1 MANQIRYQVGF
12 DVQQN
17 NLNQLK
23 ASLQDLQKLKISDI
37 MKINETDAASATSA
51 LNKIKDEAG
60 KVEDALK
67 QAFNTKLNTVNIETF
82 NQSLKQFG
90 TSIEQV
96 YQAFRA
102 AGSTG
107 EAAFRSLS
115 SSVLSTNIQ
124 LKETHNILDKMATTL
139 ANTVKWNASSAAVN
153 ELTRSI
159 EQAWGYV
166 KSLDTS
172 LNDIRIVTGKSADE
186 MANFA
191 VQANNAAKEL
201 GKTTTDYTNAALIY
215 AQQGLND
222 KEIAERAAIT
232 LKTAN
237 VTGQSTDAV
246 SEQLTAVWNGYKVN
260 AEEAE
265 LYVDRLAAVAA
276 TTASDLEELSTGMSK
291 VASAAAAMGV
301 GEDQLAA
308 QLSTIIS
315 VTKQAPES
323 VGTALRTIYARIS
336 DIKAGISEDGVTLG
350 NYSQKMADLGFN
362 VLDANNNLRDMGEV
376 MEEIG
381 GKWGDLTR
389 EQQVYL
395 AQTMAGQ
402 RQYNNLLALFDNFE
416 EYNKAL
422 NTAQNAAGTLQK
434 QQDTYMESTAAH
446 LQVLKASVEDIFDSL
461 ADTDSIN
468 GLIDGL
474 STAATFA
481 ANLVDGLGGG
491 GAVLRSLG
499 AIGVTVF
506 SEQIAKG
513 LNTTITN
520 LQIAKENAQ
529 QFDQKLEATKAWQ
542 GIPGLDEMSK
552 KLLSNR
558 EQLLELARLMTPEQ
572 FSGMQT
578 MLNEVIEA
586 TNQASHLGTQEEIL
600 DGMIKAVTKATDKW
614 EGLNQVLRDSDAQET
629 IINRIS
635 EQEEAFTKTSAALD
649 DYGKKLKALGT
660 KMVEGGNV
668 S

>member
-82 NQSLKQFG
+82 NQSLKQSG

-139 ANTVKWNASSAAVN
+139 VNTVKWNAASAAVN
-153 ELTRSI
+153 ELTRSV

-172 LNDIRIVTGKSADE
+172 LNNIRIVTGKSADE
-186 MANFA
+186 MVNFA

-222 KEIAERAAIT
+222 KEIEERAKIT
-232 LKTAN
+232 LKAAN

-276 TTASDLEELSTGMSK
+276 TTTSDLEELSTGMSK
-291 VASAAAAMGV
+291 VASAAATMGV
-301 GEDQLAA
+301 SEEQLAA

-315 VTKQAPES
+315 VTRQAPES
-323 VGTALRTIYARIS
+323 VGSALRTIYARIS
-336 DIKAGISEDGVTLG
+336 DIKAGIDEDGVTLG
-350 NYSQKMADLGFN
+350 NFSGKMADLGFN
-362 VLDANNNLRDMGEV
+362 VLDATGHLRDMGEV

-395 AQTMAGQ
+395 AQIMAGK

-416 EYNKAL
+416 QYNKAL
-422 NTAQNAAGTLQK
+422 NTAQNAAGTLQE
-434 QQDTYMESTAAH
+434 QQDIYMESTAAH
-446 LQVLKASVEDIFDSL
+446 LQVLKASVEDIYDSL

-474 STAATFA
+474 STAATFT

-529 QFDQKLEATKAWQ
+529 QFDQALEATKAWQ
-542 GIPGLDEMSK
+542 GIPGLDEMSQ

-578 MLNEVIEA
+578 MLNELTEA
-586 TNQASHLGTQEEIL
+586 INQASRLGTQEEIL

-649 DYGKKLKALGT
+649 DYEKKLKTLGT
-660 KMVEGGNV
+660 KMVEGESV

>member
-37 MKINETDAASATSA
+37 MKINKTDAASATSA

-67 QAFNTKLNTVNIETF
+67 QAFNTKLNTVNVETF
-82 NQSLKQFG
+82 NQSLKQSG

-139 ANTVKWNASSAAVN
+139 ANTVKWNAASAAVN
-153 ELTRSI
+153 GLTRSV

-172 LNDIRIVTGKSADE
+172 LNDIRIVTGKSADD

-222 KEIAERAAIT
+222 KEIEERAKIT
-232 LKTAN
+232 LKAAN

-260 AEEAE
+260 ADEAE

-291 VASAAAAMGV
+291 VASAAATMGV

-323 VGTALRTIYARIS
+323 VGTALRTVYARIS

-350 NYSQKMADLGFN
+350 NYSKKMAELGFN
-362 VLDANNNLRDMGEV
+362 VLDMNGNLRDMGEV

-416 EYNKAL
+416 QYNKAL
-422 NTAQNAAGTLQK
+422 NTAQNAAGTLQE
-434 QQDTYMESTAAH
+434 QQDIYMESTAAH
-446 LQVLKASVEDIFDSL
+446 LQVLKASVEDIYDSL

-474 STAATFA
+474 STAATFT

-491 GAVLRSLG
+491 EAVLKALG

-520 LQIAKENAQ
+520 LQIASENAQ

-542 GIPGLDEMSK
+542 GIPKLDEMSQ

-578 MLNEVIEA
+578 MLNELIEA
-586 TNQASHLGTQEEIL
+586 TNQASRLGTQEEIL

-635 EQEEAFTKTSAALD
+635 EQEEAFIKTSAALD

-660 KMVEGGNV
+660 KMVEGENV

>member
-12 DVQQN
+12 DVQQS
-17 NLNQLK
+17 NLSQLK
-23 ASLQDLQKLKISDI
+23 ASLQDLQKMKISDI
-37 MKINETDAASATSA
+37 VKINETDAASATNA
-51 LNKIKDEAG
+51 LNKIKQEAG
-60 KVEDALK
+60 NVETALR

-82 NQSLKQFG
+82 NQSLKNAG
-90 TSIEQV
+90 TSIEQI
-96 YQAFRA
+96 YAAFKS
-102 AGSTG
+102 AGTAG
-107 EAAFRSLS
+107 ENAFRSLS

-124 LKETHNILDKMATTL
+124 LKETHGLLDKMATTL
-139 ANTVKWNASSAAVN
+139 ANTVKWNAASAAVN
-153 ELTRSI
+153 GITRSV

-166 KSLDTS
+166 KSLDSS
-172 LNDIRIVTGKSADE
+172 LNDIRIVTGKSSEE
-186 MANFA
+186 MGKFA
-191 VQANNAAKEL
+191 IQANNAAKAL
-201 GKTTTDYTNAALIY
+201 GQTTTDYTNAALIY
-215 AQQGLND
+215 AQQGLSD
-222 KEIAERAAIT
+222 AEIEERAKIT
-232 LKTAN
+232 LTAAN
-237 VTGQSTDAV
+237 VTGQSTSEV
-246 SEQLTAVWNGYKVN
+246 SEQLTAVWNGYKVT

-276 TTASDLEELSTGMSK
+276 ATASDLEELSTGMSK

-315 VTKQAPES
+315 VTRQAPES

-336 DIKAGISEDGVTLG
+336 DIQAGIDEDGVTLG
-350 NYSQKMADLGFN
+350 NYSGKMAELGIN
-362 VLDANNNLRDMGEV
+362 VLDMNGNLRDMGEV

-422 NTAQNAAGTLQK
+422 NIAQNAAGTLQE
-434 QQDTYMESTAAH
+434 QQDIYMEGTAAH
-446 LQVLKASVEDIFDSL
+446 LKVLKASVEDLYDSL
-461 ADTDSIN
+461 IDTDGMN

-520 LQIAKENAQ
+520 LEIGKENAK
-529 QFDQKLEATKAWQ
+529 QFDQALQATKEWQ
-542 GIPGLDEMSK
+542 GIPGLDETSQE
-552 KLLSNR
+552 LLKNR
-558 EQLLELARLMTPEQ
+558 EQLLELARLMSPEQ
-572 FSGMQT
+572 FTGMQT
-578 MLNEVIEA
+578 LLNDI
-586 TNQASHLGTQEEIL
+586 TQVGNEI
-600 DGMIKAVTKATDKW
+600 
-614 EGLNQVLRDSDAQET
+614 AQLE
-629 IINRIS
+629 
-635 EQEEAFTKTSAALD
+635 D
-649 DYGKKLKALGT
+649 
-660 KMVEGGNV
+660 
-668 S
+668 